1 MKQTGGDMSRQS
13 LPGAGTGGTPGAQR
27 NAPKT
32 VQRRARGSA
41 AAAPVVPGRLA
52 VPG

>member
-1 MKQTGGDMSRQS
+1 MKQTGGDMSGQL
-13 LPGAGTGGTPGAQR
+13 LPGACRLGLACRLGRPGSW
-27 NAPKT
+27 
-32 VQRRARGSA
+32 RGSA